1 MDTLILALAL
11 TTGQDQECSPS
22 CIHHVAAMASKE
34 GKREP
39 LYRGLGSGGRLMHPL
54 PSLRRTSG
62 VRTHAAGRAVE
73 GSALGGFTEAAAG
86 RAEGKAGS

>member
-11 TTGQDQECSPS
+11 TTGQDHLPTLYPPCCCYGQQGRE
-22 CIHHVAAMASKE
+22 E
-34 GKREP
+34 REP

-54 PSLRRTSG
+54 PSLHRTSG